1 MRDPAT
7 YPDVIDHLVGIA
19 PGSRLDAV
27 RAARPQARDNAQASF
42 LALFAPAETDAMSVA
57 ERFALAV
64 FVAGL
69 HRAGP
74 ETAFY
79 AAELARAAGPAL
91 VETVERIAAA
101 AAAEGP
107 AGRFPDGPLTSESTP
122 GPTFRVPDGPGG
134 VPAGRLAAAFAHAH
148 MLVFRPR
155 EAAPGDVQALLD
167 AGWSTT
173 GIVTLSQLVS
183 FLGFQ
188 LRVVAGLRVLAASIA
203 RPGRAA

>member
-1 MRDPAT
+1 MT
-7 YPDVIDHLVGIA
+7 TCPDVIDHLVGIA

-27 RAARPQARDNAQASF
+27 RAARRQARDNAQASF
-42 LALFAPAETDAMSVA
+42 LALFAPAETDAMSLA

-79 AAELARAAGPAL
+79 AAELAGVADPAL
-91 VETVERIAAA
+91 VAAA
-101 AAAEGP
+101 RHAAASGAGEGP
-107 AGRFPDGPLTSESTP
+107 AGRFPDGPLTAENTP
-122 GPTFRVPDGPGG
+122 GPRFHLPEAERAVLGR
-134 VPAGRLAAAFAHAH
+134 RLAASFAHAH

-155 EAAPGDVQALLD
+155 EAESGDLQHLLV

-173 GIVTLSQLVS
+173 GIVTLSQLVA
-183 FLGFQ
+183 FLSFQ
-188 LRVVAGLRVLAASIA
+188 LRVVAGLRVLAASM
-203 RPGRAA
+203 GETGQAA